1 MKCPHCCQ
9 EHPDSFQF
17 CPATGQRIAPQ
28 FKACTNE
35 QCPDFGQYIL
45 PLDSRFCPS
54 CGKTLERLIISTISN
69 RQKFNVDG
77 ISFNM
82 IFVEHNHLMIGTT
95 EEKETPNDK
104 EKTEHDT
111 ILTKDYYIGET
122 LVTQELWTII
132 MGYNPS
138 LFYGKDRPVENVRW
152 RACLNFIAK
161 LNRRLLPKLSG
172 RKFRLPTEAEWEFA
186 ARGGKKTRNYLYAGS
201 DKIDDVAWWQGNC
214 YKKTH
219 NVAKLKP
226 NELGIYDMSGNVS
239 EWCYDY
245 NYSGKHIIRG
255 GSCYNSAQFCKISY
269 RSDAGDGFCNG
280 IGLRLVLSE

>member
-1 MKCPHCCQ
+1 
-9 EHPDSFQF
+9 
-17 CPATGQRIAPQ
+17 
-28 FKACTNE
+28 
-35 QCPDFGQYIL
+35 
-45 PLDSRFCPS
+45 
-54 CGKTLERLIISTISN
+54 
-69 RQKFNVDG
+69 
-77 ISFNM
+77 
-82 IFVEHNHLMIGTT
+82 MIGTT
-95 EEKETPNDK
+95 EEKEAPNDK
-104 EKTEHDT
+104 EKTEHDV

-138 LFYGKDRPVENVRW
+138 LFNGKDRPVENVRW
-152 RACLNFIAK
+152 RACLNFITK
-161 LNRRLLPKLSG
+161 LNRRLPPKLSG

-214 YKKTH
+214 YRRTH

-245 NYSGKHIIRG
+245 NFSGKHIIRG